1 MQKILM
7 ILLCGILSRHL
18 YAMPCYVAEVDHA
31 ENMVCFCDYVTG
43 HDWWQD
49 GCEDWQEGDGAN
61 LVMWDYMTE
70 NYRLDDVIIRATYDR
85 PDLYVEMMKGAE
97 NND

>member
-18 YAMPCYVAEVDHA
+18 YAMPCYVAEID
-31 ENMVCFCDYVTG
+31 EQYDLVCFCDYAYED
-43 HDWWQD
+43 DWWWD
-49 GCEDWQEGDGAN
+49 GVEDWQEGDGAN
-61 LVMWDYMTE
+61 LVMFDNFTPEDKY
-70 NYRLDDVIIRATYDR
+70 DDVIIRATYDR
-85 PDLYVEMMKGAE
+85 PGYVEYLRGAE